1 MTKFN
6 ARQAQVSPSDVA
18 AVLRDA
24 RPGDRARQ
32 GTRHARG
39 KAVDSPGLLATG
51 AWPRTGRGVRICE
64 TRGRSNVRW
73 TQTPRS
79 AGRSIEHAGG
89 DARKSDFDAR
99 RGCID
104 GDSLAEAR
112 EKASQRRQDAEHARQ
127 GFACMFTEAR
137 RRRRL
142 VVPRNRAMSSRGSCR
157 PSRGARRVP
166 RGARGAG
173 PATPHA
179 RGRISSAATPGPTSG
194 GPPLARR
201 ATRVAYRQAGVHLLD
216 NPRFTRA
223 QRQTRTHIPP
233 QCAAMGILGTA
244 TCSRARAP
252 RRHAHGPRRQ
262 SVHTSRRP
270 PPHARHQHGRW
281 TRGRC
286 IPARVARAGRNRT
299 STGALCVMRCG
310 LGRPSTVVATYAAS
324 SSARGPR
331 ARPGS
336 PGRRARARA
345 PRVAHAP
352 STYDAS
358 RPRWVQKGAVRH
370 DLSPHPKFVC
380 RV

>member
-24 RPGDRARQ
+24 RHGDRARQ

-112 EKASQRRQDAEHARQ
+112 EKASQRRQDAEHAGQ

-179 RGRISSAATPGPTSG
+179 RGRISSTATPGPTSG

-252 RRHAHGPRRQ
+252 RRRARGPRRQ
-262 SVHTSRRP
+262 SVHTTRRP
-270 PPHARHQHGRW
+270 PPHARHRHGHWTGGALHTGPRRHGRAQQNVH
-281 TRGRC
+281 RRPVRHALRPRAPEHGRRNVH
-286 IPARVARAGRNRT
+286 RVLERAGAPRT
-299 STGALCVMRCG
+299 HGQSR
-310 LGRPSTVVATYAAS
+310 AT
-324 SSARGPR
+324 R
-331 ARPGS
+331 ARPGAA
-336 PGRRARARA
+336 RRACPFDVRRLATFDGPKRG
-345 PRVAHAP
+345 P
-352 STYDAS
+352 SDTI
-358 RPRWVQKGAVRH
+358 
-370 DLSPHPKFVC
+370 
-380 RV
+380 